1 MKDRTNEEWL
11 AALRG
16 PEKEVALADL
26 RGLLVRGLRAALHG
40 RTGGVA
46 SVEDFVQEALLTVLG
61 SLDTAEAMPLVHEHP
76 HMCGKCREEF
86 EALLTALS
94 ATGEA

>member
-26 RGLLVRGLRAALHG
+26 RGPLVRGLRAALHG
-40 RTGGVA
+40 RTG
-46 SVEDFVQEALLTVLG
+46 DFVQEALLKFLG
-61 SLDTAEAMPLVHEHP
+61 SLDTAEAMPLVHEHL
-76 HMCGKCREEF
+76 HMCGECREEF

>member
-26 RGLLVRGLRAALHG
+26 RGPLVRGLRAALHG
-40 RTGGVA
+40 RTG
-46 SVEDFVQEALLTVLG
+46 DFVQGALLKFLG
-61 SLDTAEAMPLVHEHP
+61 SLDTAEAMPLVHEHL
-76 HMCGKCREEF
+76 HMCGECREEF

>member
-26 RGLLVRGLRAALHG
+26 RG
-40 RTGGVA
+40 
-46 SVEDFVQEALLTVLG
+46 
-61 SLDTAEAMPLVHEHP
+61 PW
-76 HMCGKCREEF
+76 CG
-86 EALLTALS
+86 A
-94 ATGEA
+94 